1 MSTLAK
7 QDRALP
13 RLSSRGA
20 DIGAGGRTS
29 YLATGLL
36 LIGAAYCLLPVAW
49 VLIASTKNRAEL
61 FSTDTFAPSAH
72 LWDNIVALTQFS
84 NGVYWRWM
92 FNTAIYAGGGALL
105 SVAVS
110 ALSGYALAK
119 YEFRGK
125 SAIFTTLL
133 AGVLVP
139 GVILAIP
146 QYFLFA
152 KFGLTNTYAS
162 IILPQIVTPYG
173 IYLGR
178 IYSAAAVP
186 NDLIEAARTDGAK
199 ELFIFRRIAVPLML
213 PGLVTIFLFQ
223 FVGIWNNFML
233 PYIML
238 GNDKLYPLT
247 VGLYTL
253 LNQGSSVPALYT
265 LVVTG
270 SLLSIIPLIA
280 LFLTLQR
287 YWRVDLSAGA
297 LK

>member
-1 MSTLAK
+1 MSAPAT
-7 QDRALP
+7 QERALP
-13 RLSSRGA
+13 RLSSRNNGIDA
-20 DIGAGGRTS
+20 AGRTS
-29 YLATGLL
+29 YVATGLL
-36 LIGAAYCLLPVAW
+36 LLGAIYCLLPVAW
-49 VLIASTKNRAEL
+49 VLIASTKNRSEL
-61 FSTDTFAPSAH
+61 FSTNTFTPSAH

-92 FNTAIYAGGGALL
+92 LNTAIYAGGGALL

-125 SAIFTTLL
+125 SVIFTTLL

-146 QYFLFA
+146 QYLLFA
-152 KFGLTNTYAS
+152 KFGLTNTYWS
-162 IILPQIVTPYG
+162 VILPQIVTPYG

-186 NDLIEAARTDGAK
+186 NNLIEAARTDGAN
-199 ELFIFRRIAVPLML
+199 EFLIFRRIAVPLML

-238 GNDKLYPLT
+238 GDDKLYPVT

-253 LNQGSSVPALYT
+253 LNQGASAPALYT

-270 SLLSIIPLIA
+270 ALLSIIPLIA
-280 LFLTLQR
+280 LFLILQR

>member
-1 MSTLAK
+1 MSAPAT
-7 QDRALP
+7 QERALP
-13 RLSSRGA
+13 RLSRRNSGI
-20 DIGAGGRTS
+20 DAGGRTS
-29 YLATGLL
+29 YVATGLL
-36 LIGAAYCLLPVAW
+36 LIGALYCLLPVAW
-49 VLIASTKNRAEL
+49 VLIASTKNRTEL
-61 FSTDTFAPSAH
+61 FSTNTFAPSAH

-92 FNTAIYAGGGALL
+92 LNTAIYAGGGALL

-125 SAIFTTLL
+125 SVIFTTLL

-146 QYFLFA
+146 QYLLFA
-152 KFGLTNTYAS
+152 KFGLTNTYWS
-162 IILPQIVTPYG
+162 VILPQIVTPYG

-186 NDLIEAARTDGAK
+186 NNLIEAARTDGAN
-199 ELFIFRRIAVPLML
+199 EFLIFRRIAVPLML

-238 GNDKLYPLT
+238 GDDKLYPVT

-253 LNQGSSVPALYT
+253 LNQGASAPALYT

-270 SLLSIIPLIA
+270 ALLSIIPLIV
-280 LFLTLQR
+280 LFLILQR

>member
-84 NGVYWRWM
+84 DGVYWRWM

-105 SVAVS
+105 SVGVS

-125 SAIFTTLL
+125 RAIFTTLL

-152 KFGLTNTYAS
+152 KFGLINTYWS

-186 NDLIEAARTDGAK
+186 NDIIEAARTDGAK
-199 ELFIFRRIAVPLML
+199 DFFIFRRIAIPLML

-265 LVVTG
+265 LVITG
-270 SLLSIIPLIA
+270 ALLSIIPLIA